1 VAAAKTVLVVSID
14 REYHDL
20 YATALSLIGYR
31 VLRTTDAQDAL
42 ALVLAKR
49 PQLVI
54 LQYPVRLGESTLTA
68 SIRAVPELARTRILN
83 ITPRNL
89 PEALARALVEGV
101 DVNLVM
107 PVAPNRLLEEVK
119 ALIGAPG

>member
-1 VAAAKTVLVVSID
+1 MAAAKTVLVVSID